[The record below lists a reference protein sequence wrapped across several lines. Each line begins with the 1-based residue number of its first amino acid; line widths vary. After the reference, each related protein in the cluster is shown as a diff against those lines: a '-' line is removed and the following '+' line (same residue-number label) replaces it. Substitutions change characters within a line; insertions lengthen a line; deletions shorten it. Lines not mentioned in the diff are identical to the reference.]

1 MLDRDFAIVCDRG
14 CDLPPLYIER
24 TQATLVGAVAQTL
37 GTPLSADELTQ
48 EFVDAY
54 RGIAARGQ
62 RNIVSVHSCASFSP
76 EVLCAREAAAAVS
89 DVADVRVVDSGS
101 ASAATGMVLFRLA
114 CHWADGCSFEDAVT
128 CAEELASR
136 VRLLV
141 IPASSSRFG
150 RRRGRRGHVGL
161 IGRATSTLRIRISG
175 ERGLFLVSGGEVT
188 QLARSGD
195 LADLTGRLAHAMS
208 SVSAGEGPL
217 VYACVETGDRASLR
231 ALQKPLD
238 TNEFEA
244 TSLGTL
250 RATPPVEEILG
261 TGAVGVALVPAR
273 DYWRDPAE
281 VPADKDGGSSAA
293 PRAQGFL
300 TLS

>member
-48 EFVDAY
+48 EFAETY
-54 RGIAARGQ
+54 RRLAREGHERIA
-62 RNIVSVHSCASFSP
+62 SVHSCASFSP
-76 EVLCAREAAAAVS
+76 EVLCAREAAADVA

-101 ASAATGMVLFRLA
+101 GSVATGMVLFRLA
-114 CHWADGCSFEDAVT
+114 CHWANGMSFDQAV
-128 CAEELASR
+128 ASSQELAR
-136 VRLLV
+136 HVRLLV
-141 IPASSSRFG
+141 IPSASSRFG
-150 RRRGRRGHVGL
+150 RRRGSRGRIGL
-161 IGRATSTLRIRISG
+161 IGRATSSLRVRISG
-175 ERGLFLVSGGEVT
+175 ERGLLLVSDGEVT

-208 SVSAGEGPL
+208 SVSACEGPL
-217 VYACVETGDRASLR
+217 VYACVETGSRRALR

-244 TSLGTL
+244 THLGTL
-250 RATPPVEEILG
+250 RVTPPVEEVIG
-261 TGAVGVALVPAR
+261 SGAVGVALVSAR
-273 DYWRDPAE
+273 DYWKEDESAE
-281 VPADKDGGSSAA
+281 AEKDGLSAA
-293 PRAQGFL
+293 PRAPL
-300 TLS
+300 ATS